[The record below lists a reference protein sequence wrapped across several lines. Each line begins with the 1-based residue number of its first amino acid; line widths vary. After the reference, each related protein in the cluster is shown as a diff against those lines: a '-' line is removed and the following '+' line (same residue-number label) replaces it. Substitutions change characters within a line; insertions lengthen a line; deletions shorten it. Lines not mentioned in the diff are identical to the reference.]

1 MAERHGPASLGR
13 GAPTQPDLRPALQ
26 LLAAAPHR
34 LLFFVGASNVLLAM
48 SWWAYVLAG
57 GTVAAIPGLPPSWL
71 HAFLMQYQVLP
82 AFIFGFLL
90 TVHPR
95 WTSQQPLSPW
105 HYVPVGLGLFG
116 GQLLT
121 LAAAWS
127 GATLLL
133 HIGWLQT
140 LAGWLSGIVIL
151 LLSYRHAVA
160 RDPYVVSTLAALG
173 IGLLGVLAFGVWL
186 HGGDIDW
193 LRRMVQLGVMG
204 LLLPIYLTVALR
216 VFPFF
221 AANVV
226 DGYALYRPVGF
237 LKLLWVAVLGHLA
250 CELAGLSA
258 WRWLPDLL
266 LAAALG
272 WILWRWWP
280 RAKAP
285 PLLMVLFVGMLWLP
299 LGLSLYA
306 LDSARLALG
315 LLGLGTLPLHTIA
328 VGFFGSILVAMVTR
342 VTAGHSGRPLLLGRV
357 AGTAFVAMQLVT
369 VLRMLGSLLPDP
381 APWLAA
387 AAVGWVLAFTP
398 WILQSAWIWLTPRAD
413 GKPG

>member
-1 MAERHGPASLGR
+1 
-13 GAPTQPDLRPALQ
+13 LR

-34 LLFFVGASNVLLAM
+34 LLFLVGASNVLLAM
-48 SWWAYVLAG
+48 IWWGYVLAG
-57 GTVAAIPGLPPSWL
+57 GAVPAVAGLPPSWL

-95 WTSQQPLSPW
+95 WTSQQALSPW

-127 GATLLL
+127 GSTLLL
-133 HIGWLQT
+133 HVGWLQT
-140 LAGWLSGIVIL
+140 LAGWISGIAIL
-151 LLSYRHAVA
+151 LWSYRRTTA
-160 RDPYVVSTLAALG
+160 RDPYVLSTLAALV
-173 IGLLGVLAFGVWL
+173 IGLAGVLVFGAWL
-186 HGGDIDW
+186 HGGDLGW
-193 LRRMVQLGVMG
+193 LRIMVTLGVFG

-226 DGYALYRPVGF
+226 DGYVLYRPIGF
-237 LKLLWVAVLGHLA
+237 LPLLWVGVLGHLA
-250 CELAGLSA
+250 CELAGYSS

-266 LAAALG
+266 LTGALV

-299 LGLSLYA
+299 LGLWLHV

-315 LLGLGTLPLHTIA
+315 LPGLGTLPLHTIA

-342 VTAGHSGRPLLLGRV
+342 VTAGHSGRPLQLGRV

-381 APWLAA
+381 APWLTA

-398 WILQSAWIWLTPRAD
+398 WVLHSARIWLTPRVD